1 MELRDMIMQI
11 RHTTVQYKL
20 EITVYESIHDKTE
33 IITCSELGTTLHT
46 SVLLV

>member
-1 MELRDMIMQI
+1 MELRDMIMQ
-11 RHTTVQYKL
+11 TVQYKL
-20 EITVYESIHDKTE
+20 DITICESIHDKTK